1 MRVRNKSGRTRIISP
16 VGAQPIE
23 VPDGESVEVD
33 DALGRSLL
41 DQPDRWAPA
50 GPTDIN
56 TSVDGVLAQVGDN
69 RDRARTALEAEQAA
83 KNPRKGLIKALT
95 KIIDAQEGDQ

>member
-16 VGAQPIE
+16 AGGQPIE

-50 GPTDIN
+50 GPTNVN
-56 TSVDGVLAQVGDN
+56 TSVEGVLAQVGDS
-69 RDRARTALEAEQAA
+69 RDRARTALEAEQASD
-83 KNPRKGLIKALT
+83 KPRKSLVDALT